1 MSYEPV
7 MVYFAYSYFLKVKK
21 KKEKK
26 RKERIVTLI
35 PVLEVKTKINSNGN
49 ECPIDHCT
57 FNQNDLIP
65 TVRDTS

>member
-21 KKEKK
+21 K
-26 RKERIVTLI
+26 KERIVTLI

-49 ECPIDHCT
+49 ECPIDHCI